1 MSTLTIDAMNLLP
14 NTKRAA
20 EIIQQQHPSVE
31 FTSGRRGA
39 RDQAR
44 AMAQNVVAVGP
55 SWVFNTYNAK
65 QPKMVSVMMTH
76 MEEHPDRAKQV
87 SLLTEDFHDI
97 LTEYFLPAFM
107 KFPHF
112 QGRAFDIR
120 WPRFPRSG
128 EIDFAKGEQICYT
141 IANLKDTFRIPLELL
156 LKRESGVF
164 VIHSQYIESP
174 LLTTEI

>member
-1 MSTLTIDAMNLLP
+1 MTIEEMNLLP

-20 EIIQQQHPSVE
+20 EIIQQQHPYVE
-31 FTSGRRGA
+31 FTSGRRSA
-39 RDQAR
+39 LDQAR
-44 AMAQNVVAVGP
+44 AMAQNTVAIGP
-55 SWVFNTYNAK
+55 AWVFNTYNAK

-87 SLLTEDFHDI
+87 GPLTEDFHHI

-141 IANLKDTFRIPLELL
+141 IANLKEMFRIPLELL

>member
-1 MSTLTIDAMNLLP
+1 MKRLTIADLNLLP

-20 EIIQQQHPSVE
+20 EIIQQEHPYVE
-31 FTSGRRGA
+31 FTSGRRDA
-39 RDQAR
+39 LDQAR
-44 AMAQNVVAVGP
+44 AMAQNVAAIGP
-55 SWVFNTYNAK
+55 AWISNTYSAK
-65 QPKMVSVMMTH
+65 QPKMVAVMMTH
-76 MEEHPDRAKQV
+76 MEENPDRAKDI
-87 SLLTEDFHDI
+87 LCLTEDFHHI

-128 EIDFAKGEQICYT
+128 EIDFAKGERICYT
-141 IANLKDTFRIPLELL
+141 ISNLKEMFRIPLELF

-164 VIHSQYIESP
+164 VIHSQYLESSP
-174 LLTTEI
+174 VTTEI